1 MKRWTPQQLVTRDQ
15 ASAAFLEYLASL
27 EREIAA
33 GGGGGGGGAT
43 NLSYNA
49 ATRALGSSTGT
60 GVTLPLVGALAG
72 LMSAADKTKL
82 DAVPAI
88 VTGLATVTV
97 PNNSL
102 SHSQTVTAT
111 GVTGSSRVF
120 LSIAPHDDAD
130 ENDAELL
137 DVAAMSAAPGTDQ
150 ITVEMAFLTKTAGAI
165 KINWMAA

>member
-1 MKRWTPQQLVTRDQ
+1 MKRWIPQQLVTRET

-33 GGGGGGGGAT
+33 GGGGGGAT

-60 GVTLPLVGALAG
+60 GVTLPLAGANAG

-82 DAVPAI
+82 DTVPTI
-88 VTGLATVTV
+88 LTGLATVTV
-97 PNNSL
+97 PNNAIE
-102 SHSQTVTAT
+102 HSQTVTAT
-111 GVTGSSRVF
+111 GVTASSRVF

-130 ENDAELL
+130 ENDAEML
-137 DVAAMSAAPGTDQ
+137 DIAAMSAAPGTNQ
-150 ITVEMAFLTKTAGAI
+150 ITVELAFTEPHAGAI